1 VTVLE
6 IPRVLLELQLPSP
19 QLLVVLLLEN
29 LPMELQQRHRQRW
42 RHRERQR
49 PRLEGRSWQQRHR
62 HWQRWSRQMGGV
74 VQLNVEGLVGC
85 ERQPLNARL

>member
-1 VTVLE
+1 M
-6 IPRVLLELQLPSP
+6 LLELQLPSP

-49 PRLEGRSWQQRHR
+49 PGHEGRSWQQRYR

-74 VQLNVEGLVGC
+74 VQRSNVEGLVGC